1 MRILAMITVTLLA
14 FVAVSADAVTPNPVL
29 GVWANPKGTLAVETA
44 PCGQNLCGAIVRA
57 NDEAM
62 ADARDA
68 GIPRLIGIQLLQGYR
83 PTSGKIWAGRVY
95 VPDMGRTFSSR
106 IEQMS
111 PDTLKI
117 SGCLVGGFLC
127 KSQLWHR
134 LK

>member
-1 MRILAMITVTLLA
+1 MRHIAMIATLLLA
-14 FVAVSADAVTPNPVL
+14 LAAAPAGAMTPNPVL
-29 GVWANPKGTLAVETA
+29 GVWANPKGTLAVQTA

-57 NDEAM
+57 TDQAM

-68 GIPRLIGIQLLQGYR
+68 GIPRLIGIQLLQDYHPSNGR
-83 PTSGKIWAGRVY
+83 IWAGRVY

-117 SGCLVGGFLC
+117 SGCLVGGFIC